1 MEQTRPRLVRVG
13 EHRGWGGRA
22 ITFEARAAVL
32 VLQGQELAGLLAGL
46 ACYGLCRE
54 PQRFFTLPIAI
65 FDHLWSMIDAN
76 TICFCI
82 PYHGFDG
89 SYHTRDQIA

>member
-54 PQRFFTLPIAI
+54 P
-65 FDHLWSMIDAN
+65 
-76 TICFCI
+76 
-82 PYHGFDG
+82 
-89 SYHTRDQIA
+89 